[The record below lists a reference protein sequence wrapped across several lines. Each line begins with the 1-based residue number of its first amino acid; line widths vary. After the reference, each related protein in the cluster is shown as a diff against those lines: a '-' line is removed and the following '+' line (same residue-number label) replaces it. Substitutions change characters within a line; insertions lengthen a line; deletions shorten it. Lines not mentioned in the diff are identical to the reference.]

1 MELATDQILDRG
13 AIATVRNVGDVDLRA
28 QVEHRKRQMAP
39 GTVTRGTE
47 GERSRTRVRRADE
60 FTKRLN
66 REFRI
71 DDKYHGRE
79 RNLRD
84 GCEVFACVVRDAPCH
99 QRFIDRKVIGD
110 NAECLTVCGRSHD
123 IACADRSCATA
134 AVVDDDT
141 GSELRPERR
150 GQQASQYVGKP
161 ARRIRNDKPDRLAR
175 GLHLSTRSAQ
185 CRKEHACSH
194 TLQNATP
201 ISIHVGPLRLIA
213 GRWEV
218 ASPPFS
224 RCLTRSAL
232 RTSRSE
238 PLRGFRC
245 YGARPFMHNESYS
258 I

>member
-1 MELATDQILDRG
+1 
-13 AIATVRNVGDVDLRA
+13 
-28 QVEHRKRQMAP
+28 MAP

-47 GERSRTRVRRADE
+47 GERSRTRLRRADQ

-66 REFRI
+66 RKFRI
-71 DDKYHGRE
+71 DDKDHGRE
-79 RNLRD
+79 CNVRD
-84 GCEVFACVVRDAPCH
+84 GCEVFACVVGDAPRH
-99 QRFIDRKVIGD
+99 QSFIDRKIIGD
-110 NAECLTVCGRSHD
+110 NAKCLAVCGRSHD
-123 IACADRSCATA
+123 ITCTDRACATA
-134 AVVDDDT
+134 AVVDDDI
-141 GSELRPERR
+141 GSKFRPERG
-150 GQQASQYVGKP
+150 GQQASQDVGKP
-161 ARRIRNDKPDRLAR
+161 PRRIRNDKADRLAR
-175 GLHLSTRSAQ
+175 SLHLSTRRAQ

-245 YGARPFMHNESYS
+245 YGARPVMHNESYS